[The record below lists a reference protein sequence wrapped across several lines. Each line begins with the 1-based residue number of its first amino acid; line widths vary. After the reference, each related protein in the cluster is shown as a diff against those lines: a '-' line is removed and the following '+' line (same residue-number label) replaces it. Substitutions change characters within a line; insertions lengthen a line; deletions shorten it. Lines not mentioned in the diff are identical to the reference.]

1 MELKGIDRLN
11 QFFTKWLADH
21 DFDAVAELGT
31 DFSVDLSSNTI
42 YYSVVE
48 IADTAD
54 RFVNFCKSL
63 EPDLVEVDPF
73 IVSFFHE
80 LGHIETEDYWD
91 TKDWERYDKFVEI
104 TKDDYTYFNFPIE
117 REATKWGCDY
127 IVNNVEE
134 IVEFVRDYSTMISDF
149 YRINGVELE

>member
-1 MELKGIDRLN
+1 MTLKAVDQLN
-11 QFFTKWLADH
+11 HFFTKWLADH
-21 DFDAVAELGT
+21 NFDAVAELGT
-31 DFSVDLSSNTI
+31 DFAVDLTSNTI

-48 IADTAD
+48 IADTAE

-63 EPDLVEVDPF
+63 EPDLLEVDPF

-80 LGHIETEDYWD
+80 LGHIETEDFWD
-91 TKDWERYDKFVEI
+91 TKDWEHYDKRLEKPI
-104 TKDDYTYFNFPIE
+104 TDYVYFNLPIE
-117 REATKWGCDY
+117 KEATKWGCNY

-134 IVEFVRDYSTMISDF
+134 MVKFVRDYSAMVCDF